1 MIARNKSTS
10 DEISAHNN
18 LERIQ
23 NFINNAKV
31 LAIGIS
37 YQFDDF

>member
-1 MIARNKSTS
+1 MIARNEYVSN
-10 DEISAHNN
+10 EINAHNN

-23 NFINNAKV
+23 NFINKAKV

-37 YQFDDF
+37 Y